1 MDKDKQIR
9 KIKILTVQ
17 KLEENSNLV
26 LRSLEALKLIKRKKR
41 FTIIYPC
48 QFCGRFVNY
57 AFTPCLFCG
66 NYPKNEQEAATAYLL
81 SSNGYEKFDNL
92 LMISRAIKDRYDL
105 DLLLSNF
112 RELRDEI
119 LTDKEKR
126 KEFEPYFLMVKNS
139 IANRASME
147 AKRIDYPMRSNILCR
162 KCGSKL
168 LLADTQC
175 YNCALL
181 NQQNGNYRIPENN
194 LAPVQKWIV
203 AMGNLLNFIENY
215 LSNVDDKEGLEEIVF
230 ISVYIINRLVEK
242 NELPGKNIRNLW
254 RDSLRKTKVFYT
266 HFGGDT
272 AKGVIRIDDDK
283 VKMEVLESCSGYEE
297 VVIRAFGHNL
307 SYLLKETK

>member
-1 MDKDKQIR
+1 MDKDKQIQ
-9 KIKILTVQ
+9 KIKIHSVQ
-17 KLEENSNLV
+17 KLEEKSNLV
-26 LRSLEALKLIKRKKR
+26 SRALEALNLIKSKKR
-41 FTIIYPC
+41 FTLIYPC
-48 QFCGRFVNY
+48 QFCGKFINY

-66 NYPKNEQEAATAYLL
+66 NYPKNEREAVTASLL
-81 SSNGYEKFDNL
+81 CSNGYDKFDDL
-92 LMISRAIKDRYDL
+92 LKISRAIKDRYDL

-119 LTDKEKR
+119 LTNKKKR
-126 KEFEPYFLMVKNS
+126 KEFEMYFRMVKNS

-147 AKRIDYPMRSNILCR
+147 AKRIDYLMRSNILCR

-168 LLADTQC
+168 LLADIQC

-181 NQQNGNYRIPENN
+181 NQQDSSYRIPEND

-203 AMGNLLNFIENY
+203 AVDNVLNFIENY
-215 LSNVDDKEGLEEIVF
+215 LSKVDDKDGLEEIVF

-242 NELPGKNIRNLW
+242 NELPGNNIRNLW

-266 HFGGDT
+266 HFGGNT
-272 AKGVIRIDDDK
+272 AKGAIEIDGDK
-283 VKMEVLESCSGYEE
+283 VEMKVLKSCSAHEE
-297 VVIRAFGHNL
+297 VVIMAFGHNL